1 MSYLLSELAIYPI
14 KSIHG
19 IKSTRAEVL
28 FSGLKNDRRYM
39 LVKPNGDFITGRK
52 YPQLTQINAQVLP
65 NNGLELSHPETEN
78 KLILNPNDFPQTY
91 RDVTIWGNDISAQSV
106 GEAAS
111 LWFQALLSIEA
122 ELVFFGES
130 SQRFTSRRPDS
141 PVGFA
146 DGYPFLLTTE
156 ASLEELNRTCPEH
169 IRMAQF
175 RPNIVIKGNDAFA
188 EDTWKRIRIGE
199 VEFENIK
206 PCVRCI
212 FTTIDPDN
220 AERSKLGEPL
230 KTLAK
235 FRKLK
240 NAGITFG
247 INMVALNQG
256 MIQQGDEV
264 EILEYQAA
272 DSYEDKR

>member
-19 IKSTRAEVL
+19 IKHTRAEVQL
-28 FSGLKNDRRYM
+28 SGLKDDRRYM
-39 LVKPNGDFITGRK
+39 LIKPDGDFITGRK
-52 YPQLTQINAQVLP
+52 YPQLTQIKAQILP
-65 NNGLELSHPETEN
+65 NNCLELSHPDARS
-78 KLILNPNDFPQTY
+78 KLILNTNDFSQTY
-91 RDVTIWGNDISAQSV
+91 RDVTIWGNTISAQSV
-106 GEAAS
+106 GETAS
-111 LWFQALLSIEA
+111 LWFQAFLPIEA
-122 ELVFFGES
+122 ELVFFGKS

-156 ASLEELNRTCPEH
+156 ASLEELNRTCPEQ

-175 RPNIVIKGNDAFA
+175 RPNIVIKGSEAFA

-256 MIQQGDEV
+256 VIQQGDEV

>member
-1 MSYLLSELAIYPI
+1 MSYLLSELTIYPI

-19 IKSTRAEVL
+19 INIDQTEVL
-28 FSGLKNDRRYM
+28 FSGLTNDRRYM

-52 YPQLTQINAQVLP
+52 HPQLTQINGKILP
-65 NNGLELSHPETEN
+65 NNCLELSHPSNEKT
-78 KLILNPNDFPQTY
+78 LILDPVSFSEDY
-91 RDVTIWGNDISAQSV
+91 RDVTIWGQNLSAQSV
-106 GEAAS
+106 SSEANH
-111 LWFQALLSIEA
+111 WFQSILGTEA
-122 ELVFFGES
+122 ELVFFGEGT
-130 SQRFTSRRPDS
+130 QRFTSRRPDS

-175 RPNIVIKGNDAFA
+175 RPNMIIKGNQAFA

-199 VEFENIK
+199 VEFEYVK

-220 AERSKLGEPL
+220 AERSKKGEPL

-240 NAGITFG
+240 NEGITFG
-247 INMVALNQG
+247 INMIALNQG
-256 MIQQGDEV
+256 VIQQGDKV
-264 EILEYQAA
+264 EIIEFQTA
-272 DSYEDKR
+272 DQYEDKR

>member
-19 IKSTRAEVL
+19 IQSSSAEVQ

-39 LVKPNGDFITGRK
+39 LIKPNGEFITGRK
-52 YPQLTQINAQVLP
+52 HPQLIRIKAQVLP
-65 NNGLELSHPETEN
+65 NNQLELSHPDAQST
-78 KLILNPNDFPQTY
+78 LIMNPNEFPQSY
-91 RDVTIWGNDISAQSV
+91 RDVIIWGNSMAAQSV
-106 GEAAS
+106 GETAN
-111 LWFQALLSIEA
+111 LWFQSILSVET

-156 ASLEELNRTCPEH
+156 ASLEALNRTCPEP
-169 IRMAQF
+169 IRMGQF
-175 RPNIVIKGNDAFA
+175 RPNIVIKGNEAFA

-240 NAGITFG
+240 NTGITFG
-247 INMVALNQG
+247 SNMIALNQG
-256 MIQQGDEV
+256 VIRQGDKV
-264 EILEYQAA
+264 EILEYQQA
-272 DSYEDKR
+272 DIYEDKR